1 MAALQFGYLS
11 YLRESDPVDPGVSE
25 YLGAGCQSVFISHEH
40 QAVIVSMG
48 DFGFLCEPIWTKA
61 LSWPAFNDIDVSSH
75 FGRLNS
81 VKFS

>member
-48 DFGFLCEPIWTKA
+48 DFGFLCEPIWTNTRSA
-61 LSWPAFNDIDVSSH
+61 IVSGSH
-75 FGRLNS
+75 KQQQQQLKNRT
-81 VKFS
+81 VAT